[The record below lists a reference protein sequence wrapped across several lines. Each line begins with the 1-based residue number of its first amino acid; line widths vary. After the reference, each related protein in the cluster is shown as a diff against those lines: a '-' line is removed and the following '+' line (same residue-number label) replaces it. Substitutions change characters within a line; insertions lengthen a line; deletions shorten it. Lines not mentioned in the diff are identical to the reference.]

1 MSVKCL
7 YVNKIDYKIGIS
19 GPVDVELNVKTVEG
33 LSLDRVY
40 DVIEGSLV
48 AEASTGWIV
57 KLAPG
62 ECKVFICK

>member
-1 MSVKCL
+1 M
-7 YVNKIDYKIGIS
+7 
-19 GPVDVELNVKTVEG
+19 ELNVKTVEG